1 MISCEGCGEESSN
14 LKCPTCSK
22 LGLSDAFFCSQ
33 DCFKSSWIIHKA
45 KHISTTV
52 YNPWPNYHYTGPLR
66 PHYPLSP
73 TRLVPELIQR
83 PDYAMD
89 GKPISEMRIRGS
101 SKIENLSKA
110 DIEHMRTVCKISREV
125 LNEGRKAIKVG
136 VTTDEIDRVVHEACI
151 GNHKFQF
158 ARFNSLY
165 PFKERD
171 SYPSPLNY
179 HGFPKSCCTS
189 VNEVICHGIPD
200 KYELKDGDIC
210 NLDVSVF
217 FNGYHGDLNET
228 YLVGNVDEKGRKLVE
243 TTRNC
248 LDQAIAM
255 GIAPKIIFTS
265 NTKVVTVRP
274 GTLYRDIGNQIQKIA
289 GVEGFSVVRSY
300 CGHGIHRHFHCT
312 PNVPHY
318 ANNKAVGT
326 MKAGHIF
333 TIEPMISEGVWQDRQ
348 WNDGWTVRYSKFK
361 LINIIDSELQAVTMD
376 GKRSAQFE
384 ETLLVTETGVEGQN
398 QSLPGGPPGQGGK
411 DGEKDKK
418 KEKKKW
424 EPPLPTR
431 VGKKKKKGPDAST
444 KLPPGWF
451 TYLVTCK

>member
-1 MISCEGCGEESSN
+1 GCGGDSSN

-22 LGLSDAFFCSQ
+22 LGLPDAFFCSQ
-33 DCFKSSWIIHKA
+33 DCFKSTA
-45 KHISTTV
+45 
-52 YNPWPNYHYTGPLR
+52 YNPWPNYHYTGLLR

-73 TRLVPELIQR
+73 TRLIPELIQR
-83 PDYAMD
+83 PDYAND

-101 SKIENLSKA
+101 LKIEKLSKF
-110 DIEHMRTVCKISREV
+110 DIEQVRTVCKISREV
-125 LNEGRKAIKVG
+125 LNEGRKAVKVG

-151 GNHKFQF
+151 
-158 ARFNSLY
+158 
-165 PFKERD
+165 ERD

-255 GIAPKIIFTS
+255 GIDANIIFTS
-265 NTKVVTVRP
+265 NIKVAIVRP

-289 GVEGFSVVRSY
+289 GVEGFSVCRSFV
-300 CGHGIHRHFHCT
+300 GHGIHRHLHCT
-312 PNVPHY
+312 PNIPHY

-333 TIEPMISEGVWQDRQ
+333 TIEPMISEGVWQDRY
-348 WNDGWTVRYSKFK
+348 WNDGWTVSYSKLELK
-361 LINIIDSELQAVTMD
+361 NIIDSDLQAVTMD

-384 ETLLVTETGVEGQN
+384 ETLLVTETGVEVLTAN
-398 QSLPGGPPGQGGK
+398 
-411 DGEKDKK
+411 
-418 KEKKKW
+418 
-424 EPPLPTR
+424 
-431 VGKKKKKGPDAST
+431 
-444 KLPPGWF
+444 F
-451 TYLVTCK
+451 